1 MSGFFCSAR
10 LLPDSPEAHYNHAL
24 FLASGG
30 KGNDSLSELQRAVQ
44 LKPDHVDAQL
54 KLADALFE
62 KGDLEAA
69 KMHYTTA
76 LGVDPKLAVAH
87 NSLGR
92 LYLTQGQISQA
103 IVQFGEAL
111 RLNPDYKEAEENL
124 RVAKA
129 SDAQFL
135 RQTHN

>member
-1 MSGFFCSAR
+1 
-10 LLPDSPEAHYNHAL
+10 
-24 FLASGG
+24 
-30 KGNDSLSELQRAVQ
+30 
-44 LKPDHVDAQL
+44 
-54 KLADALFE
+54 LADALFA
-62 KGDLEAA
+62 KGDLEEA
-69 KMHYTTA
+69 KMHYTAA
-76 LGVDPKLAVAH
+76 LSADPNLAVAH

-111 RLNPDYKEAEENL
+111 RLDPGYKEAEENL

-129 SDAQFL
+129 SDVDFL